1 MPTGDTT
8 DAGCADGCCAPAPPA
23 PTEEALAGTDR
34 RRALARRIRL
44 LVAVTISYNL
54 AEAIVAISAGTVA

>member
-1 MPTGDTT
+1 LANPCVFDSR
-8 DAGCADGCCAPAPPA
+8 APAPPA